1 MPIDPGTAKQLA
13 DAGGW
18 AVAIFETAL
27 IAVLVLRGAAKRWYV
42 MGWLYDRTEA
52 RADTADLQVERTIT
66 AITAMTAAMA
76 AQTTALVAHTT
87 EHAKL
92 VKAMEG
98 LRDEL
103 RRGRRD
109 GPA

>member
-66 AITAMTAAMA
+66 AITAMTA
-76 AQTTALVAHTT
+76 QTRQVEFDKRFFL
-87 EHAKL
+87 
-92 VKAMEG
+92 
-98 LRDEL
+98 
-103 RRGRRD
+103 
-109 GPA
+109 PAIVRS